1 MSEEL
6 SREEGSSEGLLDS
19 FEGGRRTFRGQLNMK
34 SAVTVSLLEHCLSS
48 LDITP
53 VSPISDEDAG
63 EGLPSG
69 GAVSAP
75 ESGLILDR
83 IEADDGRDLDEETVE
98 GQHIVSNLV
107 GRLRRKTK
115 DTSAMVSVY
124 SCIY

>member
-19 FEGGRRTFRGQLNMK
+19 FEGGRRTFRGQLNKK

-48 LDITP
+48 LDISP
-53 VSPISDEDAG
+53 ISPISDEDAG

-107 GRLRRKTK
+107 GRLRSRTK
-115 DTSAMVSVY
+115 DTSAMASVY

>member
-19 FEGGRRTFRGQLNMK
+19 FEGGRRTFRGQLNKK

-69 GAVSAP
+69 GG
-75 ESGLILDR
+75 ER
-83 IEADDGRDLDEETVE
+83 ADDGLIRDRDENDEERPWNAETVQGYHGE
-98 GQHIVSNLV
+98 SNLV
-107 GRLRRKTK
+107 GRLRSRTK